1 MVFRWSAR
9 ILVIDTDA
17 SRRIHFNLALPH
29 SEAAETEFFRE
40 TGPAFKKRWAAKKA
54 ATA

>member
-1 MVFRWSAR
+1 MVFRWSTR

-17 SRRIHFNLALPH
+17 SRRIHFTSLFRY

-40 TGPAFKKRWAAKKA
+40 TGPVLKKRWAAKKA
-54 ATA
+54 ATV

>member
-1 MVFRWSAR
+1 MVFRWSTR

-17 SRRIHFNLALPH
+17 SRRIHFTSLFRY

-40 TGPAFKKRWAAKKA
+40 TGPALKKRWAAKKA
-54 ATA
+54 ATV